1 MEARRRDISP
11 VRTAGLLVVA
21 AVWAL
26 FLALIGSPEAILFTV
41 PVFLLAAPLAFG
53 RYAGERL
60 IEALRGV
67 AVRRGAEGLSP
78 LRPGESKRC
87 RAGLPPVPDSAAHRL
102 STPSEPT
109 RSGPAAC
116 SDPFPRQSAATDPQS
131 ADME

>member
-1 MEARRRDISP
+1 MEARR
-11 VRTAGLLVVA
+11 RTAGLLVVA

-67 AVRRGAEGLSP
+67 AVRRGAE
-78 LRPGESKRC
+78 
-87 RAGLPPVPDSAAHRL
+87 
-102 STPSEPT
+102 
-109 RSGPAAC
+109 RSLPAAAGRIEAL
-116 SDPFPRQSAATDPQS
+116 SGRIAAGSGFGRAPPFDTI
-131 ADME
+131 